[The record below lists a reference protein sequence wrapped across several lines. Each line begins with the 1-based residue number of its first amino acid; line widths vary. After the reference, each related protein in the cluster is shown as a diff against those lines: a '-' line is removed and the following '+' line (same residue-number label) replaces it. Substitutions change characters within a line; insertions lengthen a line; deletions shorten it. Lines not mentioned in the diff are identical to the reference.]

1 MPLGNWEGGRC
12 CETKSEYLPD
22 VLCKE
27 LRITANC
34 VDPMGMSPFFAQR
47 AKRKEHFL

>member
-12 CETKSEYLPD
+12 AETKSEYLPD
-22 VLCKE
+22 VLYKE

-34 VDPMGMSPFFAQR
+34 VHAQGVSLLSLYSVQG
-47 AKRKEHFL
+47 KEIFL